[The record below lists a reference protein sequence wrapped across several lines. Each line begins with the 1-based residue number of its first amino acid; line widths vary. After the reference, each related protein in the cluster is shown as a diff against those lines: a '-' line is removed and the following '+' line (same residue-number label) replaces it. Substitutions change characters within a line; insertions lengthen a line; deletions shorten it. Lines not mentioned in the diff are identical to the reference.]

1 MVFKIFRN
9 FFSLS
14 SVYIITKG
22 VTRTTE
28 GKMRTGNTLK
38 IITFAL
44 LVIAFMSATAFA
56 AVAQPSLTMDENVKV
71 SYDEEKVE

>member
-1 MVFKIFRN
+1 
-9 FFSLS
+9 
-14 SVYIITKG
+14 
-22 VTRTTE
+22 
-28 GKMRTGNTLK
+28 MRTGNTLK